1 MNFRAN
7 AIGYQIVWFSA
18 VIAAGHGLWW
28 PGVCAAAAFV
38 LLHFALC
45 RQTPAERGIDLRLMS
60 IALVCGLIM
69 DGGLARSGLAHYA
82 AAPAL
87 LSDGPPPWILS
98 IWASFALTLRH
109 SMIFLLGRPLFAT
122 LLGAIGGPIAY
133 LGAARGWDAIVF
145 AEPRWMAI
153 VALVIGWAIAIPLL
167 TTLASRWSSGAIAP
181 AAIPAEHLR

>member
-18 VIAAGHGLWW
+18 VIGAGHGLWW

-60 IALVCGLIM
+60 IALICGLIM

-109 SMIFLLGRPLFAT
+109 SMTFLLGRPLFAT

-153 VALVIGWAIAIPLL
+153 VTLVIGWAIAIPLL